1 MNEDILSKLHDIK
14 ELEQIPDNSIF
25 IFSFLVFLFI
35 IILIAIMFFII
46 KKFQNRKKSPRKEY
60 YEILQNIDF
69 EDSKNCAYTITK
81 YSRLL
86 ALSEREKKLSE
97 ELIEDLRKYK
107 YKKNVKQVDEM
118 IKAKFLTFMES
129 IDV

>member
-14 ELEQIPDNSIF
+14 ELEKIPDNSIF
-25 IFSFLVFLFI
+25 VFSFLIFLG
-35 IILIAIMFFII
+35 IILLLVIIFFII
-46 KKFQNRKKSPRKEY
+46 KFFKNRKKSDRKKY
-60 YEILQNIDF
+60 YEILENINF
-69 EDSKNCAYTITK
+69 ENSKESAYTITK

-107 YKKNVKQVDEM
+107 YKKNVKQIDDM

-129 IDV
+129 LDV